1 MGLENVPASSEGSR
15 ASLPA
20 SAPFPAVS
28 LVIPVRNEEKSLPL
42 LIESIREQL
51 FSPAEIIIVDGG
63 STDETVRLA
72 ASLTEG
78 DEKFRVIEAGA
89 ATPGRGRNVGTATAR
104 CEWVAYTDAG
114 IRLEPNWLE
123 RLVAEVRRDPSVE
136 VVYGDFEPVTETFFE
151 RCAALAYVPP
161 RQAGPERNMRGP
173 FIASSLLRRDVW
185 QRVGGFPDLRAA
197 EDLMFMEQIET
208 AGSRI
213 AWAREATV
221 HWQLQPTLARTF
233 KKFILYSRHNVW
245 AGRQRYWHYGIAR
258 QYAMALPF
266 IILALIHSPW
276 WLIVP
281 ALGLIFRALK
291 SIWRRREAR
300 GLLWLLNPA
309 QLLSVLLIILTIDLA
324 TFIGWAQALW
334 QQPRAPQEAQG
345 L

>member
-1 MGLENVPASSEGSR
+1 MENVPASSEESR
-15 ASLPA
+15 ASLPT
-20 SAPFPAVS
+20 SAPFLAVS
-28 LVIPVRNEEKSLPL
+28 LVIPVRNEEKSVPI
-42 LIESIREQL
+42 LIESIRKQL
-51 FSPAEIIIVDGG
+51 FSPAEVIIVDGG

-72 ASLTEG
+72 AKLTEG
-78 DEKFRVIEAGA
+78 DERFRVIEAGA
-89 ATPGRGRNVGTATAR
+89 ATPGRGRNVGTAAAL

-123 RLVAEVRRDPSVE
+123 RLVAEVRRDLLVE

-151 RCAALAYVPP
+151 RCAALAYVPA
-161 RQAGPERNMRGP
+161 RQTGPERNMRGP

-197 EDLMFMEQIET
+197 EDLMFMEQIEA
-208 AGSRI
+208 AGFRI
-213 AWAREATV
+213 AWARKATV
-221 HWQLQPTLARTF
+221 YWQLQPTLARTF

-266 IILALIHSPW
+266 IVLALIHSPW

-300 GLLWLLNPA
+300 GLLWLLNPL
-309 QLLSVLLIILTIDLA
+309 QLLSVLLIIFTIDLA

-334 QQPRAPQEAQG
+334 QQPPVPQEVQG